1 MARAFLRSFKAHS
14 YSYATKMIDKNAP
27 SGCVRSSRGSAAQTP
42 SISSNQNT
50 CTWSKPLASRFFDT
64 VTIYVYIV
72 VADDTFN
79 VAFVVKIKC
88 YW

>member
-1 MARAFLRSFKAHS
+1 MIVKTPSPWRVL
-14 YSYATKMIDKNAP
+14 ATQT
-27 SGCVRSSRGSAAQTP
+27 SAAQTP
-42 SISSNQNT
+42 GISSNQNT

>member
-1 MARAFLRSFKAHS
+1 
-14 YSYATKMIDKNAP
+14 MIDKNAP

>member
-42 SISSNQNT
+42 SAGVKDQAA
-50 CTWSKPLASRFFDT
+50 L
-64 VTIYVYIV
+64 IY
-72 VADDTFN
+72 
-79 VAFVVKIKC
+79 K
-88 YW
+88 